1 VRLWFQIVLILLLS
15 FSTGRAFSDE
25 AISNCWWPGCRVSTQ
40 EKSHRS
46 RTLTITDPSYSHVGL
61 PLPESLRRPE
71 QDDAK
76 DFVIL
81 DCDPQKDLKEG
92 DILLQI
98 NPISKDPSHVYDYLM
113 QSPHAAI
120 VAKKPDG
127 SLYALGTPRNY
138 WPDGSLEHVSYHVIR
153 LREFPKEITS
163 PQILGEWRSSPVK
176 YRKIQDW
183 QEERKMILARVRKG
197 IEFFEK
203 NVPYYDS
210 ERKTQILDPK
220 YKEDFTRWI
229 LQGEKCENVPSQYC
243 SELVATIY
251 FVAGAELPKA
261 KSAQFYLNRLEKDV
275 LPKFRSPGES
285 DDQVFKKAIDAFFE
299 DTELWGNL
307 GVDSDEKDRV
317 LEERKKPGKEA
328 LLPKKVAKFK
338 ANLEWVWGFPPFIRN
353 QLISWSGLTGSSYGV
368 ITPLD
373 FLDSVKDSGS
383 DYAYAGTYLKSTCQ
397 EPAKAPNTRHLMQ

>member
-1 VRLWFQIVLILLLS
+1 MRLWFFLLLLGFCA
-15 FSTGRAFSDE
+15 FSTDPAFSADE
-25 AISNCWWPGCRVSTQ
+25 ISNCWWHGCRVSTQ
-40 EKSHRS
+40 EKSHKF

-61 PLPESLRRPE
+61 PLPESTRRPE
-71 QDDAK
+71 QEENK

-81 DCDPQKDLKEG
+81 ECDPVKNLKEG
-92 DILLQI
+92 DILLQV

-127 SLYALGTPRNY
+127 SLFALGTPRNY
-138 WPDGSLEHVSYHVIR
+138 WPEGSLHHASYHVIR
-153 LREFPKEITS
+153 LREYPKEITS
-163 PQILGEWRSSPVK
+163 PQILAEWRSSPVK

-183 QEERKMILARVRKG
+183 QEERRLILGRVKKG

-210 ERKTQILDPK
+210 ARNTQILDPK
-220 YKEDFTRWI
+220 FKKEFSEWI
-229 LQGEKCENVPSQYC
+229 LEGKKCEGVPSQYC

-251 FVAGAELPKA
+251 SVAGADLPKV
-261 KSAQFYLNRLEKDV
+261 KSAQFYLNRLEKEV
-275 LPKFRSPGES
+275 LPKFRGPGET
-285 DDQVFKKAIDAFFE
+285 DAQVFKKAIDAFFD

-307 GVDSDEKDRV
+307 GVDSEERDKI
-317 LEERKKPGKEA
+317 LEERKKPGKEG
-328 LLPKKVAKFK
+328 LLPPKIAKFK

-373 FLDSVKDSGS
+373 FLDAVKDSGS
-383 DYAYAGTYLKSTCQ
+383 DYSYAGTYLKSAC
-397 EPAKAPNTRHLMQ
+397 EDPAKAPSSRHLIH